1 MSDSTNEVQ
10 PAKRPYTRRK
20 SYSSY
25 GSGKPYHAFSV
36 LFYDP
41 KELELVKKESAESL
55 DAEEYELT
63 QELSEVTEENSSTEN
78 VDTTVEES
86 SSKATK
92 TQDTDFKK
100 LKDIFDNSPLK
111 KTIKDLG
118 VLNSGI
124 PNSKIRFFK
133 DSITSK
139 YEVLMFKDDK
149 PQSDI
154 TKDWDYMLFKIF
166 DSFFLVTKL
175 ALNQSDPNLKVGN
188 GEVRFYGC
196 TSKEC
201 SLPKNSGLRISEDN
215 VYEDFSHR
223 IVLGNRSVL
232 VGGKG
237 CSKVLTRVLILY
249 LLAQAYIKQM
259 EKYADE
265 IALGSDNAKST
276 YRQMLKFNINYFYKV
291 PFKASR
297 IQQTGDYWKTIYN
310 FFAVDT
316 VKDEMVNKV
325 QSYAMEANSK
335 NRFFWST
342 LLSVAAVLVSI
353 LAFIYS
359 IIMAS

>member
-1 MSDSTNEVQ
+1 MSDSTNEAQ
-10 PAKRPYTRRK
+10 PAKRSYTRRK

-41 KELELVKKESAESL
+41 IELELVKKESAESL
-55 DAEEYELT
+55 NAEDYELT
-63 QELSEVTEENSSTEN
+63 QELSEVTEDN
-78 VDTTVEES
+78 DAAES
-86 SSKATK
+86 SESEAADEGYK
-92 TQDTDFKK
+92 TNKLQDTDFKK
-100 LKDIFDNSPLK
+100 LKDIFDSSPLK
-111 KTIKDLG
+111 KTIKDFG

-133 DSITSK
+133 DSIASCF
-139 YEVLMFKDDK
+139 EVLQFKDDK
-149 PQSDI
+149 PLAEV
-154 TKDWDYMLFKIF
+154 TKDWDYMLCKIF

-175 ALNQSDPNLKVGN
+175 GLNQADPNLKVGN
-188 GEVRFYGC
+188 GEVKFYGC
-196 TSKEC
+196 TSKAC
-201 SLPKNSGLRISEDN
+201 SLPRNSGLKITDDN

-223 IVLGNRSVL
+223 IILGNRGVL

-265 IALGSDNAKST
+265 IALGADSAKST
-276 YRQMLKFNINYFYKV
+276 YRDMLKFTINYFYKV

-310 FFAVDT
+310 FYAVDT

-325 QSYAMEANSK
+325 QSYAMESNSK

-342 LLSVAAVLVSI
+342 LLSAAAVLVSV
-353 LAFIYS
+353 LAFIFS
-359 IIMAS
+359 IIMAN